1 MNVDVEVGVNLFWEL
16 AEVLLER
23 PEISRGTMMGYPCL
37 RNDGAFFACVERRTG
52 NLLVKLPASRIS
64 ELVASSQALSFS
76 PNGRTFRE
84 WATFPVPDRTKWIAL
99 LDEACSFTSPDARS
113 SFIQTENNE

>member
-1 MNVDVEVGVNLFWEL
+1 MNDDVEAGVNLFWEL

-23 PEISRGTMMGYPCL
+23 PEVRRGTMMGYPCL

-52 NLLVKLPASRIS
+52 HHLVKLPASRVS

-84 WATFPVPDRTKWIAL
+84 WAAFPVPDRTKWISL
-99 LDEACSFTSPDARS
+99 LDEARSFTRP
-113 SFIQTENNE
+113 